1 MQFVAKAEIKTKA
14 IGEAYGPNEMSA

>member
-14 IGEAYGPNEMSA
+14 IGKAYGPNEMSG